1 MNDSMYAA
9 ETADISSNAE
19 ILSKVTK
26 GPGSIAVLSSYKVRM
41 ATGPTS
47 NSYRYAKRAVD
58 FAVASIGMLAISPF
72 FLLFALAVRLSS
84 PGPVFYREK
93 RVGQNGKLFSIYKF
107 RTMYTPQYLRDVLG
121 YGESHSAQMNRR
133 QFAKHAPD
141 PRITGIGVWLRKFS
155 LDELPQLINVIKGE
169 MSLVGPRP
177 VVAAE
182 LANYGRYVSYYKLAK
197 PGMTGLWQVSGRN
210 NVGYDQRVRL
220 DALYCLRWSPLLDIS
235 ILARTLPVVWNGT
248 GAY

>member
-1 MNDSMYAA
+1 MNESIHA
-9 ETADISSNAE
+9 TATIDPPANVE
-19 ILSKVTK
+19 IRSTVTR
-26 GPGSIAVLSSYKVRM
+26 GSGSIAVLSTYKVRM
-41 ATGPTS
+41 AIGPAS
-47 NSYRYAKRAVD
+47 GSYRYAKRTVD
-58 FAVASIGMLAISPF
+58 LLLASVGMLIISPF
-72 FLLFALAVRLSS
+72 FLFFALAVRLSS

-93 RVGQNGKLFSIYKF
+93 RVGQNGRLFSIYKF
-107 RTMYTPQYLRDVLG
+107 RTMYTPQYLREVLG

-133 QFAKHAPD
+133 QFGKCAHD
-141 PRITGIGVWLRKFS
+141 PRITKIGLWLRKFS

-177 VVAAE
+177 VVSAE

-210 NVGYDQRVRL
+210 DVGYDQRVRL
-220 DALYCLRWSPLLDIS
+220 DALYCLRWSPLLDVS
-235 ILARTLPVVWNGT
+235 ILARTLPAVFNAV